1 MRLQGIAAF
10 LFAVGSILLAAIG
23 VALAAV
29 FLLLLAR
36 FERVRRRQAWARSAF
51 LGKLVRG
58 LAMRR
63 IRDIA
68 DVHDAY
74 RAFFG
79 RDVLRGS
86 DLEEVAEFLQG
97 AMRLTASTPQG
108 VPQGSPQVS
117 NQAVRALLA
126 ANQRALDVEYWCVPF
141 SGTPEPERRTLRGLL
156 ELQAKDSGA
165 AAARLNA
172 LARAVRIR
180 QDKLERLGRE
190 RSRYLQWARWGWVG
204 TLAFALASA
213 ILGILYLG
221 W

>member
-10 LFAVGSILLAAIG
+10 LFAVGSILLAAVG

-29 FLLLLAR
+29 FLLMLAR
-36 FERVRRRQAWARSAF
+36 FERLRRRQAWARSAF

-58 LAMRR
+58 LTVRR
-63 IRDIA
+63 IRDIG

-79 RDVLRGS
+79 RDLLRGS
-86 DLEEVAEFLQG
+86 DLQEIAEFLQG
-97 AMRLTASTPQG
+97 TMRLTGSTPQG
-108 VPQGSPQVS
+108 PPQGRPLVS
-117 NQAVRALLA
+117 SQAVRALLA
-126 ANQRALDVEYWCVPF
+126 ANQRALDVELGCVPF
-141 SGTPEPERRTLRGLL
+141 SGTPEPERRTLRELL
-156 ELQAKDSGA
+156 ELQTGDNGTM
-165 AAARLNA
+165 AARLNA
-172 LARAVRIR
+172 LARAARIR
-180 QDKLERLGRE
+180 QDRLERSSRE
-190 RSRYLQWARWGWVG
+190 SSRYLRWARWGWVG